1 LAEQGY
7 KSLDVRDNTCEL
19 CEVADMVGLAL
30 KLTQAGAGNYWE
42 DADRWLRNQ
51 YVEGQLTHNQLRVFL
66 DNLYARELFQERPV
80 KPWESDDIERAIGG
94 FSISSLPNDWGLK
107 MGHACCTGN
116 ASRTYYWIWDSIL
129 TKQDDLTKVNLLLNR
144 ASPWLDV
151 DSYLPNQG
159 KVALKIKQADAVS
172 VRIPE
177 WTDHARVTCNVDGT
191 ERSFTWS
198 GDYVQVG
205 GLKPGA
211 VATIEFPIRERT
223 LFRLIGDIPYKVT
236 IRGNTVVD
244 MESAITDTESVL
256 TVTGEAH
263 LREGGYPDALRKEPF
278 APLYQRDEYRTT
290 ETPTKKTTRFVPDEL
305 IEW

>member
-66 DNLYARELFQERPV
+66 DNLHARELFRERPV
-80 KPWESDDIERAIGG
+80 EPWESDEIERAVGG

-151 DSYLPNQG
+151 DSYLPYEG
-159 KVALKIKQADAVS
+159 KVVLKIKATPAVAM
-172 VRIPE
+172 RIPQ
-177 WTDHARVTCNVDGT
+177 WADRDRVTCKMNGT
-191 ERSFTWS
+191 GRDFAWS
-198 GDYVQVG
+198 EDYVEVRDLNAG
-205 GLKPGA
+205 D
-211 VATIEFPIRERT
+211 VVTVEFPIREET
-223 LFRLIGDIPYKVT
+223 TFSVIGDKPFKLT
-236 IRGNTVVD
+236 LKGNTVVD
-244 MESAITDTESVL
+244 IDP
-256 TVTGEAH
+256 
-263 LREGGYPDALRKEPF
+263 EGKLC
-278 APLYQRDEYRTT
+278 PLYQRDHYKHDRA
-290 ETPTKKTTRFVPDEL
+290 PMKKVSRFVSKENIL
-305 IEW
+305 W